1 MFKNDIVLLIQ
12 NESHSI
18 RILLLVTL
26 IYKQKKW
33 SIIIYSCIL
42 YYCSF
47 KNEIL
52 LYYYN
57 NTYNNKNTNGF
68 FLFCKLIGKLL
79 FRTQHL
85 YDCFRKSVNVWYIS
99 LKKKCIEV
107 ALVMIKSDNRPAS
120 GNLTSN
126 YHYLKLSQQFTP
138 HNPFPFLQK
147 SGESRD
153 DPKTHENQLKQWK
166 FYREKFAELW
176 HAVLF
181 CFIFADLHNDFLTP
195 NKPDDDSFFSGF
207 ESYFFDSVIPVICV
221 RV

>member
-52 LYYYN
+52 YYYY

-85 YDCFRKSVNVWYIS
+85 YDCFRKSVNVWYIR

-138 HNPFPFLQK
+138 HNSFPFLQK

-153 DPKTHENQLKQWK
+153 DPKTHENQLKQ
-166 FYREKFAELW
+166 
-176 HAVLF
+176 
-181 CFIFADLHNDFLTP
+181 
-195 NKPDDDSFFSGF
+195 
-207 ESYFFDSVIPVICV
+207 
-221 RV
+221 

>member
-52 LYYYN
+52 LLYYYY
-57 NTYNNKNTNGF
+57 NTYNNK
-68 FLFCKLIGKLL
+68 KLK
-79 FRTQHL
+79 TQHL

-107 ALVMIKSDNRPAS
+107 ALVMINSDNRPAS
-120 GNLTSN
+120 GNLASN

-166 FYREKFAELW
+166 FYR
-176 HAVLF
+176 
-181 CFIFADLHNDFLTP
+181 
-195 NKPDDDSFFSGF
+195 
-207 ESYFFDSVIPVICV
+207 
-221 RV
+221 